1 MTQFQYRIGPFR
13 RYFSR
18 VVFHRSVS
26 TRLIQS
32 FSGHTT
38 LIVIKDIRFV
48 RMEHTFDYLFCLQRT
63 LKVKRFPLTAH
74 GGNCRRYKYT
84 FRVYV
89 IIYRLNVSCL
99 NRRQQTR
106 YFFYNKQIIYVF
118 I

>member
-32 FSGHTT
+32 FSGHTM

-48 RMEHTFDYLFCLQRT
+48 RMEHTFDYVFCLQRT
-63 LKVKRFPLTAH
+63 LKVKRFPLKPCTTAIAADI
-74 GGNCRRYKYT
+74 NIR
-84 FRVYV
+84 F
-89 IIYRLNVSCL
+89 
-99 NRRQQTR
+99 
-106 YFFYNKQIIYVF
+106 VF
-118 I
+118 M